1 MEPSIDPRNL
11 PRGTWW
17 YISPTGR
24 LTTVCTGPSI
34 RTDVSLK
41 GNEEGEGSVGSEGS
55 VWVIVVTASMGTGV
69 KVSVKVAGGAIG
81 GNDSNCSA
89 RDVGVR
95 ARSNNADISN
105 IIWAVVCSIATQ
117 AT

>member
-1 MEPSIDPRNL
+1 M
-11 PRGTWW
+11 
-17 YISPTGR
+17 
-24 LTTVCTGPSI
+24 
-34 RTDVSLK
+34 K

-69 KVSVKVAGGAIG
+69 KVSVNVAGG
-81 GNDSNCSA
+81 GNDGNCSA

-117 AT
+117 LRKR